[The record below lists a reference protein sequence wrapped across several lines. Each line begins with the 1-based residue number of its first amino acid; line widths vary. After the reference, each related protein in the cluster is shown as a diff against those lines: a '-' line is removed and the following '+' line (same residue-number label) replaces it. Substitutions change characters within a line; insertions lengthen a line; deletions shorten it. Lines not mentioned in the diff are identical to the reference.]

1 MLQYY
6 YMFVCRLLRQP
17 SVGKVAFMAALTSS
31 YETKRKDGQLVLYP
45 LAAGV
50 HTFKG
55 ALVCVVSAT
64 GLLVPGADVA
74 GAVFVGVAYEDGNNV
89 AGYVPPLGGTP
100 GTGAAGAVSIRVEK
114 DGLYQ
119 FHKTGAVQSDV
130 GKVAYLLD
138 DNTVSTA
145 ATANSV
151 HCGVVGALIDGGT
164 LAILIDGR
172 TS

>member
-1 MLQYY
+1 
-6 YMFVCRLLRQP
+6 
-17 SVGKVAFMAALTSS
+17 MAVLTSS

-45 LAAGV
+45 LAAGA
-50 HTFKG
+50 HIFKG
-55 ALVCVVSAT
+55 ALVCVSAAS
-64 GLLVPGADVA
+64 GLAVPGADAA
-74 GAVFVGVAYEDGNNV
+74 GAVFVGVAYEEGNNV
-89 AGYVPPLGGTP
+89 AGYVPIGGGLA
-100 GTGAAGAVSIRVEK
+100 GTGAAGAVSVRVEK

-119 FHKTGAVQSDV
+119 FHKTGAVQTDV
-130 GKVAYLLD
+130 GKVAFLLD

-151 HCGVVGALIDGGT
+151 HCGVVGALVDGGT

>member
-1 MLQYY
+1 
-6 YMFVCRLLRQP
+6 
-17 SVGKVAFMAALTSS
+17 MAALTSS

-151 HCGVVGALIDGGT
+151 HCGVVGALVDANT